1 MSTRHKILQIYL
13 LLVTSTKVINIK
25 DIKSYKYK
33 ILVTSTNVI
42 NIKVS
47 FAKKNSER
55 NKKMNQFTKKLAVTI
70 GKLLVKEN
78 VM

>member
-1 MSTRHKILQIYL
+1 M
-13 LLVTSTKVINIK
+13 
-25 DIKSYKYK
+25 

-55 NKKMNQFTKKLAVTI
+55 NKKMNQFTKKLAVP
-70 GKLLVKEN
+70 LEN
-78 VM
+78 FQSKKMLCEIFHKGNILGSF